1 MILRRSIHK
10 SPRKLGVDIVRYPLP
25 DWLALPEHL
34 LTVFSTFRDVG
45 TEGLGMEAPAPAR
58 EAFPQAAH
66 PVGLKVSVTRP
77 DT

>member
-25 DWLALPEHL
+25 DWLALREHL

-45 TEGLGMEAPAPAR
+45 TEELGMEAPAPALGWTS
-58 EAFPQAAH
+58 E
-66 PVGLKVSVTRP
+66 VKVSVTRP